1 MGGREIQK
9 RIWGQEEGRMRE
21 GWGGQGGAAENERN
35 EIDVETEMGKKK
47 NGGAGRERGWS
58 RPEGEKPRSEPHKW
72 PHQDCLNPQAQTV
85 FEGLFWV
92 YVCFETES
100 HVPQAGLKLTIADN
114 SELLILLSPP
124 QCWTNRCA
132 HRPPLLPRLSR
143 NAGLGSR
150 APIRNTRSPISLPD
164 SGNSPE
170 GQEDPLVQCLHE
182 DQ

>member
-1 MGGREIQK
+1 
-9 RIWGQEEGRMRE
+9 MRE
-21 GWGGQGGAAENERN
+21 GWGRMGGAAENERS

-47 NGGAGRERGWS
+47 WRCREGEVGWS

-92 YVCFETES
+92 YVCFDTGS

-143 NAGLGSR
+143 NTGHPLGTPQVQFLFQILGTHRR
-150 APIRNTRSPISLPD
+150 ARRTRCSSVSTRTNRSLW
-164 SGNSPE
+164 E
-170 GQEDPLVQCLHE
+170 RPLWNESCLSME
-182 DQ
+182 TWFC